1 MNCST
6 PGLPVYHQLPEFTQT
21 LVHNAEDPDLI
32 SGSGRSPREGIG
44 YPLWYSW
51 APLVAQSIKNPPAMW
66 QTYNWPQPCG
76 LALASAPH
84 AESTRGPKPA
94 RGSPRRHDGPVA
106 PGHNP
111 GLNGWAGRMLPT
123 LLLGRGRGAG
133 SPSTHVSAHPAAMQK
148 QEHAGKEGGET
159 GGAPLRQKRARE
171 ANPTPQPSSAWG
183 SCPRAEGAWA
193 ESIMRRPGQ
202 GSPGQSNALGDQR
215 STCWVVGWEGLG
227 RKRLDWSGGPPG

>member
-1 MNCST
+1 
-6 PGLPVYHQLPEFTQT
+6 
-21 LVHNAEDPDLI
+21 
-32 SGSGRSPREGIG
+32 
-44 YPLWYSW
+44 
-51 APLVAQSIKNPPAMW
+51 
-66 QTYNWPQPCG
+66 
-76 LALASAPH
+76 
-84 AESTRGPKPA
+84 
-94 RGSPRRHDGPVA
+94 
-106 PGHNP
+106 
-111 GLNGWAGRMLPT
+111 
-123 LLLGRGRGAG
+123 
-133 SPSTHVSAHPAAMQK
+133 MQK

-227 RKRLDWSGGPPG
+227 RKRLDWSGGPPGRGQGRDTEGMRGERGTDMGFRNNQNAHEQPALLGVPAN